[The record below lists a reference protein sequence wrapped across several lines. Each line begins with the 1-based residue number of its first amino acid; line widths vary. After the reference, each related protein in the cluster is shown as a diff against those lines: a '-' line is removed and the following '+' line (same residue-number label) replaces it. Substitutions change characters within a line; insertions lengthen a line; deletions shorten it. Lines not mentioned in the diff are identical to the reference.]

1 MRDRCRPL
9 LTDHLNHPPGSE
21 FYEFYVSQLCRNLV
35 RWSIPHAHPYWT
47 KRSRRLEVV
56 GEQHVRRCL
65 DEGRGVIVL
74 LSHFGPWPFI
84 SHEFERR
91 GLRIAP
97 TYPLGWP
104 HEARVEMSDRIQF
117 LREARRVL
125 ARNGIVGLM
134 GDVGVVGVGGLG
146 RMVELPFLGV
156 TTPFPLGC
164 TALSVRTSTPIV
176 PVFSL
181 RHSDGRHIIVCT
193 EPIDPRHYEATETEQ
208 QQVKMLECYAARLE
222 EMVRAHPHNAYS
234 YLEFAP
240 RFTNTGTRL

>member
-1 MRDRCRPL
+1 M
-9 LTDHLNHPPGSE
+9 
-21 FYEFYVSQLCRNLV
+21 
-35 RWSIPHAHPYWT
+35 
-47 KRSRRLEVV
+47 V
-56 GEQHVRRCL
+56 GEHHLRRCL
-65 DEGRGVIVL
+65 DEDRGVIVL
-74 LSHFGPWPFI
+74 LSHFGPWPFV

-104 HEARVEMSDRIQF
+104 REARVDMADRIQF

-125 ARNGIVGLM
+125 ASNGIVGLM

-156 TTPFPLGC
+156 PTPFPLGC
-164 TALSVRTSTPIV
+164 TTLAVRTSTPIV
-176 PVFSL
+176 PVFPL
-181 RHSDGRHIIVCT
+181 RHADGRHVIVCT
-193 EPIDPRHYEATETEQ
+193 EPIDPRRYESSGTERP
-208 QQVKMLECYAARLE
+208 VKMLECYAARLE

-240 RFTNTGTRL
+240 RFATIEPNLLN

>member
-1 MRDRCRPL
+1 M
-9 LTDHLNHPPGSE
+9 
-21 FYEFYVSQLCRNLV
+21 
-35 RWSIPHAHPYWT
+35 
-47 KRSRRLEVV
+47 V

-65 DEGRGVIVL
+65 DAGRGVIVL
-74 LSHFGPWPFI
+74 FSHFGPWPFA

-104 HEARVEMSDRIQF
+104 REARTDMADRIQF

-125 ARNGIVGLM
+125 AQNGLVGLM
-134 GDVGVVGVGGLG
+134 GDVGVLGMSGLG

-164 TALSVRTSTPIV
+164 TTLATRTSAPIV

-181 RHSDGRHIIVCT
+181 RHADGRHDIVCT
-193 EPIDPRHYEATETEQ
+193 EPIDPLQYEGMETERP
-208 QQVKMLECYAARLE
+208 VRMLESYATRLE
-222 EMVRAHPHNAYS
+222 EMVKAHPHNAYS

-240 RFTNTGTRL
+240 RITITET